1 MSLITNFFP
10 IELPF
15 ESFQISRVPFTKE
28 RLTELRDQH
37 NKTHSFFRATDY
49 IYISP
54 MVGEPLAIGEL
65 TTLDIQD
72 NAGIVSSL
80 IKHIFFRAFRE
91 KYQNIVPL
99 DFYPFRILSRKKE
112 DDLILELLPQN
123 LKGILSLKKL
133 IEVQFRNIQIGGRI
147 QFGAVINVRYRW
159 LFDKNCKELLDEGYN
174 IQGLQVLISEPI
186 PGLEGILAPDESLIG
201 AIVSVNGDE
210 AIIETNEGEET
221 YNLQELFLHKSTR
234 NIRGYLEFRVG
245 EAKANHIVGRIR
257 QEDQTQLNAKYY
269 FKEVKQMA
277 KTIASLDYL
286 NKDGFCFSISEM
298 AQPITTKF
306 DIHDPNFIFD
316 YNPGATHNNPSV
328 GLVNFGPYD
337 SSTFDTKHPI
347 ILVVCHKSNRGGFA
361 EFVGKLKSGIPT
373 SANFKGGM
381 KGKYRL
387 HDISFEIVELD
398 DYSIAAYQT
407 KITNYI
413 KSHDSLPHL
422 AIVETTDWFKH
433 QPPEDNPYYRA
444 KAYFLGL
451 GIPVQFVKNE
461 NIRKVD
467 NDLQW
472 IIESVALQMYAKL
485 GGKAWV
491 LPASSS
497 IDYEI
502 IVGIG
507 SSMLRPNLLVG
518 NLQER
523 IVGITTFFTGDGRYI
538 FGNRCK
544 EVPFDEYFDELLSN
558 LRQSVKDISEEYGWQ
573 DNATIRIT
581 FHIFK
586 PIKNVEAD
594 VVEQL
599 LTEFAQ
605 YNIQYCFVT
614 VVDSHPFL
622 MFDTNQSGIGKNN
635 KGEYVPERGVNWI
648 LDDYA
653 CLLQLKGPKD
663 IKTAKHKFSNPV
675 LVRIHEKSTYKD
687 LNTVTQQIFNFTN
700 LSWRGFH
707 PAQQPV
713 TILYSDLIAHQLS
726 NLRRIKTWKP
736 EIINSVLKY
745 KKWFL

>member
-1 MSLITNFFP
+1 
-10 IELPF
+10 
-15 ESFQISRVPFTKE
+15 
-28 RLTELRDQH
+28 
-37 NKTHSFFRATDY
+37 
-49 IYISP
+49 
-54 MVGEPLAIGEL
+54 
-65 TTLDIQD
+65 
-72 NAGIVSSL
+72 
-80 IKHIFFRAFRE
+80 
-91 KYQNIVPL
+91 
-99 DFYPFRILSRKKE
+99 
-112 DDLILELLPQN
+112 
-123 LKGILSLKKL
+123 
-133 IEVQFRNIQIGGRI
+133 
-147 QFGAVINVRYRW
+147 
-159 LFDKNCKELLDEGYN
+159 
-174 IQGLQVLISEPI
+174 
-186 PGLEGILAPDESLIG
+186 
-201 AIVSVNGDE
+201 
-210 AIIETNEGEET
+210 
-221 YNLQELFLHKSTR
+221 
-234 NIRGYLEFRVG
+234 
-245 EAKANHIVGRIR
+245 
-257 QEDQTQLNAKYY
+257 
-269 FKEVKQMA
+269 
-277 KTIASLDYL
+277 
-286 NKDGFCFSISEM
+286 
-298 AQPITTKF
+298 
-306 DIHDPNFIFD
+306 
-316 YNPGATHNNPSV
+316 
-328 GLVNFGPYD
+328 
-337 SSTFDTKHPI
+337 
-347 ILVVCHKSNRGGFA
+347 
-361 EFVGKLKSGIPT
+361 
-373 SANFKGGM
+373 
-381 KGKYRL
+381 
-387 HDISFEIVELD
+387 
-398 DYSIAAYQT
+398 
-407 KITNYI
+407 
-413 KSHDSLPHL
+413 
-422 AIVETTDWFKH
+422 
-433 QPPEDNPYYRA
+433 
-444 KAYFLGL
+444 LGL

-467 NDLQW
+467 NNLQW
-472 IIESVALQMYAKL
+472 IIESVALQIYAKL

-726 NLRRIKTWKP
+726 NLRRIRTWKP
-736 EIINSVLKY
+736 EIVNSVLKY